1 MIKNNQ
7 EYWNEGYWKRVINN
21 QKKLFKSENW
31 LDKYKGIINKVE
43 GNSVVDLGCGIGQD
57 TKWLINNG
65 FDVISCD
72 ISSIALEKLKEFIP
86 ESKTLQIDIRETL
99 PFKDNSI
106 NLVNADLS
114 IHYFNM
120 TDTIKVF
127 NEINRIL
134 IPNGMLIGR
143 VNSDKNEGYIREE
156 TKIIEDN
163 YYYDFEKY
171 FRLFNKE
178 QFDILSKN
186 WKTIVLN
193 EDVITRVNKKKV
205 LWEFIFQKI

>member
-1 MIKNNQ
+1 MIENNQ
-7 EYWNEGYWKRVINN
+7 KYWNEGYWKRVINN
-21 QKKLFKSENW
+21 QKNSFKNENW
-31 LDKYKGIINKVE
+31 LEKYKEIINKIE
-43 GNSVVDLGCGIGQD
+43 GNSAVDLGCGIGQD
-57 TKWLINNG
+57 TKWLIDNG

-72 ISSIALEKLKEFIP
+72 ISNIALEKLKELIP
-86 ESKTLQIDIRETL
+86 NSETLQIDIRETL
-99 PFKDNSI
+99 PFKENSI

-114 IHYFNM
+114 IHYFYM
-120 TDTIKVF
+120 KDTIKIF

-134 IPNGMLIGR
+134 TPNGILIGR
-143 VNSDKNEGYIREE
+143 VNSDKNKGYIREE
-156 TKIIEDN
+156 TKVIEDN

-186 WKTIVLN
+186 WKIIVLN
-193 EDVITRVNKKKV
+193 EDIITRVNKKKV

>member
-1 MIKNNQ
+1 MIENNQ
-7 EYWNEGYWKRVINN
+7 KYWNEGYWKRVINN
-21 QKKLFKSENW
+21 QKNSFKNENW
-31 LDKYKGIINKVE
+31 LEKYKEIINKIE
-43 GNSVVDLGCGIGQD
+43 GNSAVDLGCGIGQD
-57 TKWLINNG
+57 TKWLIDNC

-72 ISSIALEKLKEFIP
+72 ISNIALEKLKELIP
-86 ESKTLQIDIRETL
+86 NSETLQIDIQETL
-99 PFKDNSI
+99 PFKENSI

-114 IHYFNM
+114 IHYFYM
-120 TDTIKVF
+120 KDTIKIF

-134 IPNGMLIGR
+134 TPNGILIGR
-143 VNSDKNEGYIREE
+143 VNSDKNKGYIREE
-156 TKIIEDN
+156 TKVIEDN

-186 WKTIVLN
+186 WKIIVLN
-193 EDVITRVNKKKV
+193 EDIITRVNKKKV

>member
-1 MIKNNQ
+1 MIENNQ

-21 QKKLFKSENW
+21 QKNSFKNENW
-31 LDKYKGIINKVE
+31 LDKYKEIINKVK
-43 GNSVVDLGCGIGQD
+43 GNSAVDLGCGIGQD
-57 TKWLINNG
+57 TKWLIDNG

-72 ISSIALEKLKEFIP
+72 ISNIALEKLKEFIP
-86 ESKTLQIDIRETL
+86 ESKTLQIDMREPL

-106 NLVNADLS
+106 YLVNADLS
-114 IHYFNM
+114 IHYFSM
-120 TDTIKVF
+120 KDTIKIF

-134 IPNGMLIGR
+134 VPNGILIGR

-156 TKIIEDN
+156 TKVIEDN

-171 FRLFNKE
+171 FRLFNKG
-178 QFDILSKN
+178 QFDILSEN
-186 WKTIVLN
+186 WKIIVLN
-193 EDVITRVNKKKV
+193 EDIITRVDKKKV

>member
-1 MIKNNQ
+1 MIENNQ
-7 EYWNEGYWKRVINN
+7 KYWNEGYWKRVINN
-21 QKKLFKSENW
+21 QKNSFKNENW
-31 LDKYKGIINKVE
+31 LEKYKEIINKIE
-43 GNSVVDLGCGIGQD
+43 GNSAVDLGCGIGQD
-57 TKWLINNG
+57 TKWLIDNG

-72 ISSIALEKLKEFIP
+72 ISNIALEKLKELIP
-86 ESKTLQIDIRETL
+86 NSETLQIDIRETL
-99 PFKDNSI
+99 PFKENSI

-114 IHYFNM
+114 IHYFYM
-120 TDTIKVF
+120 KDTIKIF

-134 IPNGMLIGR
+134 TPNGILIGR
-143 VNSDKNEGYIREE
+143 VNSDKNKGYIREE
-156 TKIIEDN
+156 TKVIEDN

-186 WKTIVLN
+186 WKIIVLN
-193 EDVITRVNKKKV
+193 EDIITRVDKKKV

>member
-1 MIKNNQ
+1 MIENDQ

-21 QKKLFKSENW
+21 QKNSFKNENW
-31 LDKYKGIINKVE
+31 LDKYKEIINKVK
-43 GNSVVDLGCGIGQD
+43 GNSAVDLGCGIGQD
-57 TKWLINNG
+57 TKWLIDNG

-86 ESKTLQIDIRETL
+86 ESKTLQIDMREAL

-106 NLVNADLS
+106 YLVNADLS
-114 IHYFNM
+114 IHYFSM
-120 TDTIKVF
+120 KDTIKIF

-134 IPNGMLIGR
+134 VPNGILIGR

-156 TKIIEDN
+156 TKVIEDN

-171 FRLFNKE
+171 FRLFNKG
-178 QFDILSKN
+178 QFDILSEN
-186 WKTIVLN
+186 WKIIVLN
-193 EDVITRVNKKKV
+193 EDFITRVDKKKV

>member
-1 MIKNNQ
+1 MIENNQ

-21 QKKLFKSENW
+21 QKNSFKNENW
-31 LDKYKGIINKVE
+31 LDKYKEIINKVK
-43 GNSVVDLGCGIGQD
+43 GNSAVDLGCGIGQD
-57 TKWLINNG
+57 TKWLIDNG

-86 ESKTLQIDIRETL
+86 ESKTLQIDMREVL

-106 NLVNADLS
+106 YLVNADLS
-114 IHYFNM
+114 IHYFSM
-120 TDTIKVF
+120 KDTTKIF

-134 IPNGMLIGR
+134 VPNGILIGR

-156 TKIIEDN
+156 TKVIEDN

-171 FRLFNKE
+171 FRLFNKG
-178 QFDILSKN
+178 QFDILSEN
-186 WKTIVLN
+186 WKIIVLN
-193 EDVITRVNKKKV
+193 EDIITRVDKKKV

>member
-1 MIKNNQ
+1 MIENNQ
-7 EYWNEGYWKRVINN
+7 KYWNEGYWKRVINN
-21 QKKLFKSENW
+21 QKNSFKNENW
-31 LDKYKGIINKVE
+31 LEKYKEIINKIE
-43 GNSVVDLGCGIGQD
+43 GNSAVDLGCGIGQD
-57 TKWLINNG
+57 TKWLIDNG

-72 ISSIALEKLKEFIP
+72 ISNIALEKLKELIP
-86 ESKTLQIDIRETL
+86 NSETLQIDIRETL
-99 PFKDNSI
+99 PFKENSI

-114 IHYFNM
+114 IHYFYM
-120 TDTIKVF
+120 KDTIKIF

-134 IPNGMLIGR
+134 TPKGILIGR
-143 VNSDKNEGYIREE
+143 VNSDKNEGYIRVE
-156 TKIIEDN
+156 TKVIEDN

-178 QFDILSKN
+178 QFDILSEN

-193 EDVITRVNKKKV
+193 EDIITRVNKKKV

>member
-1 MIKNNQ
+1 MIENNQ

-21 QKKLFKSENW
+21 QKNSFKNENW
-31 LDKYKGIINKVE
+31 LDKYKEIINKVK
-43 GNSVVDLGCGIGQD
+43 GNSAVDLGCGIGQD
-57 TKWLINNG
+57 TKWLIDNG

-86 ESKTLQIDIRETL
+86 ESKTLQIDMREVL

-106 NLVNADLS
+106 YLVNADLS
-114 IHYFNM
+114 IHYFSM
-120 TDTIKVF
+120 KDTIKIF

-134 IPNGMLIGR
+134 VPNGILIGR

-156 TKIIEDN
+156 TKVIEDN

-171 FRLFNKE
+171 FRLFNKG
-178 QFDILSKN
+178 QFDILSEN
-186 WKTIVLN
+186 WKIIVLN
-193 EDVITRVNKKKV
+193 EDIITRVDKKKV

>member
-1 MIKNNQ
+1 MIENNQ

-21 QKKLFKSENW
+21 QKNSFKNRNW
-31 LDKYKGIINKVE
+31 LDKYKEIINKIE
-43 GNSVVDLGCGIGQD
+43 GNSAVDLGCGIGQD
-57 TKWLINNG
+57 TKWLIDNG

-72 ISSIALEKLKEFIP
+72 ISNIALEKLKELIP
-86 ESKTLQIDIRETL
+86 NSKTLQIDMRETL
-99 PFKDNSI
+99 PFKENSI

-114 IHYFNM
+114 IHYFC
-120 TDTIKVF
+120 TKDTIRIF

-134 IPNGMLIGR
+134 TPNGILIGR

-156 TKIIEDN
+156 TKVIEDN

-178 QFDILSKN
+178 QFDILSEN
-186 WKTIVLN
+186 WKIIILN
-193 EDVITRVNKKKV
+193 EDIITRVDKKKV
-205 LWEFIFQKI
+205 LWEFIFQKT

>member
-1 MIKNNQ
+1 MIENNQ
-7 EYWNEGYWKRVINN
+7 KYWNEGYWKRVINN
-21 QKKLFKSENW
+21 QKNSFKNENW
-31 LDKYKGIINKVE
+31 LEKYKEIINKIE
-43 GNSVVDLGCGIGQD
+43 GNSAVDLGCGIGQD
-57 TKWLINNG
+57 TKWLIDNC

-72 ISSIALEKLKEFIP
+72 ISNIALEKLKELIP
-86 ESKTLQIDIRETL
+86 NSETLQIDIQETL
-99 PFKDNSI
+99 PFKENSI

-114 IHYFNM
+114 IHYFYM
-120 TDTIKVF
+120 KDTIKIF

-134 IPNGMLIGR
+134 TPNGILIGR
-143 VNSDKNEGYIREE
+143 VNSDKNKGYIREE
-156 TKIIEDN
+156 TKVIEDN

-186 WKTIVLN
+186 WKIIVLN
-193 EDVITRVNKKKV
+193 EDIITRVDKKKV